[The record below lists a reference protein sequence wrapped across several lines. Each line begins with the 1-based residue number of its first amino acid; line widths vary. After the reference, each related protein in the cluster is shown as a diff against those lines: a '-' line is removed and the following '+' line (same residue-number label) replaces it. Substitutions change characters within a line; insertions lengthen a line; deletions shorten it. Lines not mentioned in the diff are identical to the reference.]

1 MYLQTDLYICVNSD
15 CRGEE
20 TLSSHIQPDLNNVQS
35 RTFSKETWWGH
46 NIDNSIDNFDIL
58 FNVAEPSHFIEERG
72 GSGVR
77 SQSDRLDAPNKI
89 DCHLITHLGLSPC
102 SHYDV
107 TKGTQTQ
114 AKM

>member
-20 TLSSHIQPDLNNVQS
+20 TLSSQIQPDLNNVQS

-58 FNVAEPSHFIEERG
+58 FNVAEPSHFIEEREERVG
-72 GSGVR
+72 
-77 SQSDRLDAPNKI
+77 
-89 DCHLITHLGLSPC
+89 
-102 SHYDV
+102 
-107 TKGTQTQ
+107 
-114 AKM
+114 